1 MLKAYDMSPA
11 KEKYYRSLFM
21 IAAAYDVLLGI
32 VFTCFPARAYDA
44 LGIREKLPA
53 FGGYF
58 TLLGAFVLVIGVAY
72 FLIARGDLRR
82 NADLILV
89 GTLYKLAYSGT
100 AFYYWSQ
107 GNLPHIAFAALFGVA
122 DAVFFVLMAECYWSL
137 KQETKS

>member
-1 MLKAYDMSPA
+1 MSPA
-11 KEKYYRSLFM
+11 KEKYYRSLFL
-21 IAAAYDVLLGI
+21 IAAVYDVLLGI
-32 VFTCFPARAYDA
+32 TFTFFPARAFDT

-53 FGGYF
+53 FGGYL

-89 GTLYKLAYSGT
+89 GTLYKLAYAGT

-107 GNLPHIAFAALFGVA
+107 GSLPHVAFAALFGVA
-122 DAVFFVLMAECYWSL
+122 DAVFFILMAECYWSL
-137 KQETKS
+137 EKKIKG